1 MEDNSKKIHQ
11 IIDLLQG
18 VPRCQWDALVIEINR
33 EYERNASKVTL
44 TDVSGLKKLFTN
56 NGYRKEKR

>member
-1 MEDNSKKIHQ
+1 MEDNSEKLHQ

-18 VPRCQWDALVIEINR
+18 VPRCQWDALVVEINR

-44 TDVSGLKKLFTN
+44 TDVSGLKKLLAN
-56 NGYRKEKR
+56 NL